1 MCSLLWPCST
11 IYCFNF
17 PRSPMEETQ
26 ILEPIPLGNLSLK
39 LEKTCLNEINNE
51 FFYELNEMDLRTIPT
66 MSFTTFLESISI

>member
-1 MCSLLWPCST
+1 
-11 IYCFNF
+11 
-17 PRSPMEETQ
+17 MEETQ

-51 FFYELNEMDLRTIPT
+51 FFYEFNELDLRTIPT